1 MRNKLLKLLL
11 IVVSGI
17 FLCGMILAGCSAFKS
32 AGGRSEE
39 TYEASMEMVEEAI
52 PESELMVSEEK
63 TQANSRGGEADY
75 SDEVAA
81 EEPAYGSDLPESID
95 RKIIKSA
102 YIELEIEVGKF
113 ESSLFKIASFA
124 EQNGGFI
131 SNTQSYSDSEG
142 KLTSGRVTV
151 RIPCGSFDSIVGKIR
166 KMGTIESIN
175 ISGQDVTQEYVD
187 LESRLKNLEA
197 QEEVLLGLMRQSES
211 VADSIEVQRE
221 LSNVQGEVEVIKG
234 RIKYLDSMVSF
245 STIEV
250 FLHEPEPIA
259 ASGWG
264 FLDALKRGLRG
275 AVKVFNGTVVFLI
288 VISPL
293 LVLIAIILVI
303 VWLAVRARKRRRAK
317 KE

>member
-11 IVVSGI
+11 IAVSGI
-17 FLCGMILAGCSAFKS
+17 FLFVVILAGCSAFKS
-32 AGGRSEE
+32 AEGRSEE
-39 TYEASMEMVEEAI
+39 TYEASMEMPSSQSDAIAVEKAQ
-52 PESELMVSEEK
+52 ELMEEEF
-63 TQANSRGGEADY
+63 AGE
-75 SDEVAA
+75 SIPA
-81 EEPAYGSDLPESID
+81 EEPAYGSDLPESLD

>member
-11 IVVSGI
+11 IAVSGI
-17 FLCGMILAGCSAFKS
+17 FLCVVILSGCSAFKS
-32 AGGRSEE
+32 AEERSEE
-39 TYEASMEMVEEAI
+39 TYEASTGMVEEAI

-63 TQANSRGGEADY
+63 AQAIAPSGEADY
-75 SDEVAA
+75 SDEAA
-81 EEPAYGSDLPESID
+81 EEPAYSSDLPESLD

-102 YIELEIEVGKF
+102 YIELEIEISKF
-113 ESSLFKIASFA
+113 ESSLFKIASLA

-151 RIPCGSFDSIVGKIR
+151 RIPCGNFDSAVGKIR
-166 KMGTIESIN
+166 KMGTIESIS

-187 LESRLKNLEA
+187 LESRLKNMEA
-197 QEEVLLGLMRQSES
+197 QEEVLLSLMRQSES

-303 VWLAVRARKRRRAK
+303 VWLAVRAKKRRRS
-317 KE
+317 